1 VEREIGRDRVH
12 EVPSHPRRRLRGF
25 SEMKYCNDASGV
37 LYLFRRGR
45 ICQYQSLCIYI
56 DVRHSLSKHRLRSMV
71 CVRTL
76 YQQLHVEGPNH
87 TQEWD
92 DCSYNSRLSIIRIPE
107 TELESTRVVFAL
119 GAEKDTELFSLV
131 RVLSELRA
139 PEHSPFASLRGGSV
153 RVLVATVFART
164 WFFHLAVAARIW

>member
-87 TQEWD
+87 TKEWD

-107 TELESTRVVFAL
+107 LSSKAQGLFLHLELKRIPSSFPSSV
-119 GAEKDTELFSLV
+119 FSLSFV
-131 RVLSELRA
+131 HRSIA
-139 PEHSPFASLRGGSV
+139 PLPPSV
-153 RVLVATVFART
+153 VEA
-164 WFFHLAVAARIW
+164 